1 MTEATMNHPRTF
13 TNELLS
19 ELDTFL
25 AKQEKKF
32 PGDETL
38 TIDLHCHDHN
48 SSTPD
53 ELLGRILNIPET
65 WLPSEDLID
74 ILKGHGCDT
83 FTVTNHNNARSCHEL
98 REKGIDVLTGA
109 EFTCQVPDYRVGI
122 HVLAYGFTPN
132 QETMLDKL
140 RSDIYRFQEYALAN
154 DIPTIWAHPLYHY
167 HRGEMPPL
175 DFFEKMALVFE
186 RFEVMN
192 GQRDTW
198 QNMLAKIFVEGL
210 TREKIDAISK
220 KLKMPPDRYCAN
232 PYKKSMAGG
241 SDSHMGIFTGLT
253 GTRLHVEDLSEKLKI
268 MGRSK
273 LALEAIKAGAM
284 APFGSHNDS
293 EKMTVSFL
301 DYFCQIAMH
310 MKDPGLIRMILHK
323 GDAREKIFALAIA
336 NGMAEIKR
344 HRVTMNFLQL
354 FHQCFSGNVPSFRK
368 RLMVPKV
375 YKPIFDEAS
384 HMAVTRRDNPEEIVH
399 KFKDSIHLIYEN
411 LSRILM
417 DRLQAKLEKMDGEYN
432 FKEMKAEN
440 LFRAFE
446 LPTQIRKYAEAGTR
460 KNSDTAPFNLTEF
473 LDGLSFPFLGSA
485 VILSATFAS
494 ARVMYNSRALLT
506 KFSESLGKLKHPH
519 RMLWLTDTFEDVNGV
534 AMVLRS
540 MLDEIRKRDLPID
553 ILVCSSTLKSED
565 HLIVVPPL
573 GEYTFSFYEQQP
585 LRVPSILDIHRIFK
599 EGEYDRLICSTEG
612 PMGLISLFLKQAYT
626 VPAYFFVHT
635 DWMTFA
641 RQVLNFDHENR
652 SRLRRILRAFYHNFD
667 GLFVLNK
674 DQRNWLLSKDMGL
687 DQSRVFLTAH
697 WAEEEFVP
705 TKASKSAIF
714 GTPNN
719 APVLLF
725 AGRVSDEKGVMELP
739 AIYRSVREKHPD
751 VKLVI
756 AGKGP
761 KEDELKKAVP
771 DAVFLGWVDHKKL
784 PAVYS
789 AADMLLLPSKFDT
802 FGCVVLE
809 AMSCGLPVTAYNTKG
824 PKDIIEN
831 GKNGYLAK
839 TRSEMTAAVDDYL
852 GNAKKRSGYKSS
864 ALARAK
870 AFNPDAIIGQLLGD
884 VGLPAGH
891 RPRQKRT

>member
-1 MTEATMNHPRTF
+1 MDHPKTF
-13 TNELLS
+13 HEELS
-19 ELDTFL
+19 RELDSFL
-25 AKQEKKF
+25 KKQVTKYPADK
-32 PGDETL
+32 TL

-65 WLPSEDLID
+65 WLPSGNLID
-74 ILKGHGCDT
+74 VLKNHGCDT
-83 FTVTNHNNARSCHEL
+83 FTVTNHNNARSCYEL
-98 REKGIDVLTGA
+98 RESGIDVLTGA

-132 QETMLDKL
+132 QEKTLDKL
-140 RSDIYRFQEYALAN
+140 RPDIYRFQEYAVEN

-167 HRGEMPPL
+167 HRGEIPPI
-175 DFFEKMALVFE
+175 DFFDKMALVFE
-186 RFEVMN
+186 RFEVIN

-198 QNMLAKIFVEGL
+198 QNMLVKIFVENL
-210 TREKIDAISK
+210 SREKIDAISK
-220 KLKMPPDRYCAN
+220 KTKLPPDRYCAH

-253 GTRLHVEDLSEKLKI
+253 GTRLYVEDLAEKLKI
-268 MGRSK
+268 MSRSK
-273 LALEAIKAGAM
+273 LALEAIKAGDM
-284 APFGSHNDS
+284 APYGSHNDS
-293 EKMTVSFL
+293 EKMMVSFL

-310 MKDPGLIRMILHK
+310 MEDPGLIRMILHK
-323 GDAREKIFALAIA
+323 GEVREKLFALAIA
-336 NGMAEIKR
+336 NGFSEMKR

-384 HMAVTRRDNPEEIVH
+384 RMAVTRRDKPEEIVQ
-399 KFKDSIHLIYEN
+399 KFKDSIHMIYEN
-411 LSRILM
+411 LSRILIG
-417 DRLQAKLEKMDGEYN
+417 RLQAKIEKLDHDRGLKDLKIDQI
-432 FKEMKAEN
+432 FKS
-440 LFRAFE
+440 FE
-446 LPTQIRKYAEAGTR
+446 LPTQIRNYAISGAL
-460 KNSDTAPFNLTEF
+460 KNGNGSPPLNLTEF
-473 LDGLSFPFLGSA
+473 LDGLSFPLLGSA
-485 VILSATFAS
+485 VIVSASFAS
-494 ARVMYNSRALLT
+494 ARVMYNSRGLLM
-506 KFSESLGKLKHPH
+506 KFSEHLGRLKHPH
-519 RMLWLTDTFEDVNGV
+519 RMLWLTDTLEDVNGV

-540 MLDEIRKRDLPID
+540 MLDEIRKHNLPID
-553 ILVCSSTLKSED
+553 ILVCSSTLKSGD

-573 GEYTFSFYEQQP
+573 GEYTLPFYEQQP
-585 LRVPSILDIHRIFK
+585 IRIPSIMDIHRIFK

-635 DWMTFA
+635 DWMMFA

-652 SRLRRILRAFYHNFD
+652 SRLRRILRAFYRGFD
-667 GLFVLNK
+667 GLFVLNR
-674 DQRNWLLSKDMGL
+674 DQMNWLIGKEMGF

-697 WAEEEFVP
+697 WAEPEFIP
-705 TKASKSAIF
+705 QQARKSDMF
-714 GTPNN
+714 GLKEKT
-719 APVLLF
+719 PVLLF

-739 AIYRSVREKHPD
+739 AIYRSVREKYPD
-751 VKLVI
+751 VKLAI

-761 KEDELKKAVP
+761 KESDLREAVP

-809 AMSCGLPVTAYNTKG
+809 AMSCGLPVAAYNTKG

-831 GKNGYLAK
+831 GKNGYLVK
-839 TRSEMTAAVDDYL
+839 TKSDMISAIYDYL
-852 GNAKKRSGYKSS
+852 GNARKRAKFKTS

-870 AFNPDAIIGQLLGD
+870 AFNPDTIITQLLND
-884 VGLPAGH
+884 VDLDAGPL
-891 RPRQKRT
+891 RRIKRI

>member
-1 MTEATMNHPRTF
+1 MNHERTF
-13 TNELLS
+13 SKELMG
-19 ELDTFL
+19 ELHGFL
-25 AKQEKKF
+25 KQQEKKF
-32 PGDETL
+32 PRDETL
-38 TIDLHCHDHN
+38 TIDLHCHDYN
-48 SSTPD
+48 SNTPD

-65 WLPSEDLID
+65 WLPSEDLVD
-74 ILKGHGCDT
+74 ILKSHGCDT
-83 FTVTNHNNARSCHEL
+83 FTVTNHNNARSCYDL
-98 REKGIDVLTGA
+98 RDKGVDVLTGA

-132 QETMLDKL
+132 QESVLEKL
-140 RSDIYRFQEYALAN
+140 RNDIYRFQEYAVGN

-175 DFFEKMALVFE
+175 DFFEKMALIFE

-198 QNMLAKIFVEGL
+198 QNMLVKIFVETL
-210 TREKIDAISK
+210 TRDRIDALAK
-220 KLKMPPDRYCAN
+220 KFRIPSNRYCRN
-232 PYKKSMAGG
+232 PYKKSMTGG

-253 GTRLHVEDLSEKLKI
+253 GTRLYVEDLSEKLNI
-268 MGRSK
+268 MSRSK
-273 LALEAIKAGAM
+273 LALEAIKKGDM

-310 MKDPGLIRMILHK
+310 MDDPGLLRMILHK
-323 GDAREKIFALAIA
+323 GDARDKLFALAIA
-336 NGMAEIKR
+336 NGIAEMKR

-354 FHQCFSGNVPSFRK
+354 FHQCFTGNVPSFRK

-375 YKPIFDEAS
+375 YKPIFDEAT

-399 KFKDSIHLIYEN
+399 RFRDSIHVIYEN
-411 LSRILM
+411 LSRILIG
-417 DRLQAKLEKMDGEYN
+417 RLQAKIEKMDRDHN
-432 FKEMKAEN
+432 LKEMKIEEI
-440 LFRAFE
+440 FKSFE
-446 LPTQIRKYAEAGTR
+446 LPTQIRKYAEEGGK
-460 KNSDTAPFNLTEF
+460 KNIKGPTFNLTEF

-494 ARVMYNSRALLT
+494 ARVMYNSRDLLAN
-506 KFSESLGKLKHPH
+506 FSDHVGKLKHPH
-519 RMLWLTDTFEDVNGV
+519 RMLWLTDTLEDVNGV
-534 AMVLRS
+534 AMVLKS
-540 MLDEIRKRDLPID
+540 MLDEIKKRDLPID
-553 ILVCSSTLKSED
+553 ILVCSSTLRSED
-565 HLIVVPPL
+565 HLVVVPPL
-573 GEYTFSFYEQQP
+573 GEYTLPFYEQQP
-585 LRVPSILDIHRIFK
+585 LRIPSILDIHRIFN

-635 DWMTFA
+635 DWMMFA

-652 SRLRRILRAFYHNFD
+652 SRLRRILRAFYHGFD

-674 DQRNWLLSKDMGL
+674 DQRNWLIGRDMGF
-687 DQSRVFLTAH
+687 DESRVFLTAH
-697 WAEEEFVP
+697 WTDEEFTPQKV
-705 TKASKSAIF
+705 KKSAFF
-714 GTPNN
+714 GIPEKS
-719 APVLLF
+719 PVLLF
-725 AGRVSDEKGVMELP
+725 AGRVSEEKGVMELP
-739 AIYRSVREKHPD
+739 AIYRGLRDKHPD

-761 KEDELKKAVP
+761 KEEDLKKAVP
-771 DAVFLGWVDHKKL
+771 DAVFLGWVDHHKL
-784 PAVYS
+784 PEVYS

-802 FGCVVLE
+802 FGVVVLE

-831 GKNGYLAK
+831 GKNGYLVR
-839 TRSEMTAAVDDYL
+839 TRSEMVAAVDGYL
-852 GNAKKRSGYKSS
+852 GKSKLRAGFRTA

-870 AFNPDAIIGQLLGD
+870 DFNSDAIIERLLRD
-884 VGLPAGH
+884 VGLNAGH
-891 RPRQKRT
+891 RLRAKRS